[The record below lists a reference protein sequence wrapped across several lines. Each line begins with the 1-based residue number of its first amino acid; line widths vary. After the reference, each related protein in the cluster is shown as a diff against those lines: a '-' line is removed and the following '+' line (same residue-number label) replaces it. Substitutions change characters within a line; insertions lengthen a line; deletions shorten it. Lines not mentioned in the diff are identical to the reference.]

1 MTSRLY
7 IVFLFCF
14 FIYGR
19 SDFSTPQEDDIKLF
33 KHEISWGALPLN
45 DNIDISSIYKPGD
58 LLFDAVLAIQR
69 NHWSKAIKELTPY
82 AEKKDPDAL
91 FWLAQISYGSNP
103 TENIKAGKMMLESA
117 QLGNPYAALMF
128 NPDNIICK
136 RYFSHYCDKKWVSKA
151 KDIFSKQV
159 EKSDVRAIYYSEKLK
174 EDHDVYINAII
185 DAAKQNYY
193 YSIVDYSKSVLD
205 DKYSTGSLKSI
216 AFDLLTY
223 AKNNNFVPAVDMLI
237 YYSEREN
244 KVDYRKID
252 YNSEYYKLIMI
263 GKKLG
268 SNYSW
273 NMSELIYSTDSN
285 NNLFDKHVMAKAL
298 LDFNGNDSGLSF
310 LSPITNK
317 DELEIINKK
326 AQEMVDAVEDVIYI
340 DGAHPRQD

>member
-159 EKSDVRAIYYSEKLK
+159 EKSDVRAIYYTEKFK
-174 EDHDVYINAII
+174 EKHNDYINAVIY
-185 DAAKQNYY
+185 AANNNYY
-193 YSIVDYSKSVLD
+193 YPIVNYSKDILID
-205 DKYSTGSLKSI
+205 NNSTKKMKELAI
-216 AFDLLTY
+216 ELLNY
-223 AKNNNFVPAVDMLI
+223 AADNNFVPAYDLLFKYDEVLD
-237 YYSEREN
+237 SKE
-244 KVDYRKID
+244 
-252 YNSEYYKLIMI
+252 YNLLFKQSI
-263 GKKLG
+263 KLG
-268 SNYSW
+268 SNVAW
-273 NMSELIYSTDSN
+273 NRRATSSVTDKSLSN
-285 NNLFDKHVMAKAL
+285 VDKYIIAKATY
-298 LDFNGNDSGLSF
+298 DFNRDKFALSF
-310 LSPITNK
+310 IKTL
-317 DELEIINKK
+317 DESIINHANEE
-326 AQEMVDAVEDVIYI
+326 AQEIVDSIPKIIYI
-340 DGAHPRQD
+340 DGTHPTID